1 MTKKNL
7 SESILQKR
15 INRFK
20 SIKRGYYSLIIL
32 ISLYVLS
39 ICAPVIF
46 NSKAIMVKYNDDY
59 YFPLFNSIFSNK
71 NIEAKDLGQFEIKG
85 KKKYGQPHYRL
96 LKKQYQKEDK
106 GNWVIMPL
114 YPYDPY
120 EEVMS
125 EKDEQFTD
133 MNGNGVWD
141 RLCVTSPFSVDSA
154 AKDFT
159 FSDTV
164 SVVLK
169 SADSE
174 SFNFYKGEI
183 SGMIG
188 ESGSAIPAGKGTL
201 IELSN
206 KFFEDCLSDFKFS
219 DSNGNSLS
227 VRYLSGSD
235 NVEENCDSEVCLFL
249 DEGNLKYSSTE
260 DIAKFQFLHIGEDF
274 IDENGNGIADKY
286 KYTNFPDSQ
295 HLLGTDN
302 QGRDVLSRLIYGFNI
317 SITFAIVCCF
327 LSYIIGII
335 IGGTLGY
342 FGGKV
347 DLFGLRIIEIYGSI
361 PFLFML
367 MILATFIKPNV
378 YILASM
384 YVFLTGWIGITW
396 YVRGEFLREK
406 SKDYVSAAV
415 SMGQSHWNVMFRHIL
430 PNSLTPVIT
439 FAPFAIIGYISAL
452 VSLDYLGFGLQPP
465 TPSWGELMAQGR
477 TNLQYWHLIVSPLF
491 SIGATLFLIT
501 FIGEAIR
508 EAFDP
513 KVHSRLR

>member
-1 MTKKNL
+1 MTNKNL

-39 ICAPVIF
+39 ICAPIIF
-46 NSKAIMVKYNDDY
+46 NSKAIMVKYNDEY

-120 EEVMS
+120 EEVIS

-133 MNGNGVWD
+133 VNGNGVWD
-141 RLCVTSPFSVDSA
+141 P
-154 AKDFT
+154 
-159 FSDTV
+159 
-164 SVVLK
+164 
-169 SADSE
+169 SE
-174 SFNFYKGEI
+174 N
-183 SGMIG
+183 
-188 ESGSAIPAGKGTL
+188 
-201 IELSN
+201 
-206 KFFEDCLSDFKFS
+206 
-219 DSNGNSLS
+219 
-227 VRYLSGSD
+227 
-235 NVEENCDSEVCLFL
+235 
-249 DEGNLKYSSTE
+249 
-260 DIAKFQFLHIGEDF
+260 F

-286 KYTNFPDSQ
+286 KYTNFPNSQ

-513 KVHSRLR
+513 KVHSRLK